1 MLFLYFLN
9 EMEEPLKWK
18 YLCKRSGR
26 IGECQSVHLPRNID
40 SEVDSEIQFQAFFK
54 NRQ

>member
-9 EMEEPLKWK
+9 EMEKPSKWK

-26 IGECQSVHLPRNID
+26 IGESVHVPRHTD
-40 SEVDSEIQFQAFFK
+40 SEVDSEIQIEAFFR